1 VDIPAGTLNN
11 ILRAAGLKPAVTE
24 MRYLVIYEKSPTGW
38 NAYSPDLP
46 GLTAEGNT
54 LDEVKELI
62 RKAMELYLDG
72 MRRQGDPIPKPSAT
86 TEYIKVDRHA

>member
-1 VDIPAGTLNN
+1 M
-11 ILRAAGLKPAVTE
+11 TE

-62 RKAMELYLDG
+62 REAVEFHLEG
-72 MRRQGDPIPKPSAT
+72 MRAHGDPIPAPSAM
-86 TEYIKVDRHA
+86 TEYITI